1 MANKTKFTTIYATYI
16 HDPQESHHYYGEA
29 IDEYRFFKNIEDA
42 RKDLLE
48 GLLEFVMG
56 ETPIPGIDENDRELK
71 VWLAACEIWP
81 TDDNDEALD
90 EWPIGRQEANDD
102 GTVACLYQLSL
113 N

>member
-48 GLLEFVMG
+48 GLLEHY
-56 ETPIPGIDENDRELK
+56 TRNNTLTHNNDRELK